1 MIRILHLT
9 DFHYRNYRNNIVDQE
24 NVVNKIAGNL
34 LKNEEIDLII
44 FSGDLVNNG
53 EEENDF
59 ILASNLLLE
68 SLSKDLNIDKSKI
81 IICPGNHDMNWS
93 ERIDAIYKQLDN
105 NITTNSELDG
115 YLKSGDFN
123 HSIKPLKNYLN
134 FEKTFYT
141 DCLSV
146 KHIEELFSSFEVEV
160 DNKLIGIV
168 SINNSWRSIG
178 MDDDNNLLFPISK
191 LKESLSYL
199 NRNCDAKILVMHHPL
214 SDFKKFNSYDIEDII
229 YNHFDVLFSGHVHK
243 KETSINY
250 TTNDGILKIV
260 TPATLTFD
268 GGHIGYTI
276 LNLDYEENEY
286 QVINEFYDSKVDTFY
301 NTKTPKLDL
310 PSSEEKLEQN
320 RFRKKLKKKFE
331 IELIGAN
338 NLLVSKEQGD
348 SENTFFEITTQPV
361 LKTQSNS
368 EITNQE
374 SIVPDYN
381 WDEFV
386 KEDEDYLVL
395 GKGKCGKTILL
406 KKIQLELL
414 RDYSKKNKIPV
425 YIDLK
430 DWATSTKIFNL
441 EEELRIYFELNKA
454 DVKRIIDEESI
465 VFLIDNFHLK
475 SYILEEIAP
484 YIENNNNIR
493 VIACS
498 EETIVA
504 NIEDSKI
511 DGRVLK
517 KLYFHK
523 LRKKH
528 VRKLTH
534 NFFNLNDEKQE
545 EIVEKVSSIFTRLSI
560 PFNFW
565 SVSLFLWVFKKDLNN
580 NFQNDVELINLY
592 IEKLLE
598 KEQLTVA
605 QSSFSYDKY
614 KRFLS
619 SLAHELLTKQHSQS
633 YSMTYAEL
641 HSFTESY
648 LQDNIRY
655 TVSSREIL
663 EYVENRGILMK
674 RVDERY
680 TFRLK
685 GIFEYFLANQL
696 TYDQDMLDKLIDDDD
711 LYLSFGNEF
720 ELYAGFKRDDEG
732 FLNKIHLKTKNIFK
746 NVTKEYESSDTT
758 IDNLLK
764 SKIIELNEMKPLI
777 EGISE
782 TLKDG
787 LSLDKQDE
795 VEEMVSLENGSNNDS
810 QSEVTKKEVHKL
822 DESIE
827 SLEKALFILGRV
839 FKNIDEVKSNQTVH
853 EIFEYILDSSCY
865 WGFKFIDDI
874 KINDIKELL
883 KDEHEDEAKKLIK
896 VLTNFIPT
904 LVQTRTNDMIGDK
917 NLEKVIN
924 SKIDEIKSEM
934 KSDKNQYKLFIL
946 YFLLLDINLVKNKD
960 IIDEVR
966 ELITIPVLRYSILLK
981 LNFYLGFKVNKSDRE
996 LVNFLSNKIQKQQ
1009 LVFNNQSDLGEL
1021 HHSFSDIKKN
1031 RLSDNK

>member
-9 DFHYRNYRNNIVDQE
+9 DFHYRNHRNSLIDQE
-24 NVVNKIAGNL
+24 NVVNKIVNK
-34 LKNEEIDLII
+34 LKEETIDLII

-53 EEENDF
+53 EKEVDF
-59 ILASNLLLE
+59 KLASELLLE
-68 SLSKDLNIDKSKI
+68 KLSKDLNIDKSKI

-93 ERIDAIYKQLDN
+93 ERIDAIFKQLDKD
-105 NITTNSELDG
+105 ITKPDELDK
-115 YLKSGDFN
+115 YLNGGDYS

-134 FEKTFYT
+134 FEKEFY
-141 DCLSV
+141 DKCSSV
-146 KHIEELFSSFEVEV
+146 KHIEDLYSAFEVKIN
-160 DNKLIGIV
+160 DKLIGLV
-168 SINNSWRSIG
+168 SINSSWRSVG
-178 MDDDNNLLFPISK
+178 LNDDNNLIFPIGK

-214 SDFKKFNSYDIEDII
+214 SDFKKFNSYAIEDVI
-229 YNHFDVLFSGHVHK
+229 YNNFDVLFSGHVHK

-260 TPATLTFD
+260 TPATLTYD

-276 LNLDYEENEY
+276 LNIDYEESEY
-286 QVINEFYDSKVDTFY
+286 QVFNEFYDSKVDAFY
-301 NTKTPKLDL
+301 DIKTPKIEL
-310 PSSEEKLEQN
+310 PSSIEKLEQN

-348 SENTFFEITTQPV
+348 SENAFFDITTQPV
-361 LKTQSNS
+361 LKTQSNA

-374 SIVPDYN
+374 TIVPDYN
-381 WDEFV
+381 WDSFIN
-386 KEDEDYLVL
+386 DNEDYLIL

-414 RDYSKKNKIPV
+414 RDFSKENKIPV

-430 DWATSTKIFNL
+430 DWAMSSKLFNL
-441 EEELRIYFELNKA
+441 EEELRIYFELNKN
-454 DVKRIIDEESI
+454 DVKRIVKDESI

-484 YIENNNNIR
+484 YIENNDKIR
-493 VIACS
+493 IIACS
-498 EETIVA
+498 EETIVT

-511 DGRVLK
+511 DGRTLK

-528 VRKLTH
+528 IRKLTN
-534 NFFNLNDEKQE
+534 NFFKLNDEKQE
-545 EIVEKVSSIFTRLSI
+545 EIVDKVSSIFTRLSI

-605 QSSFSYDKY
+605 QSNFSYDKY

-619 SLAHELLTKQHSQS
+619 SLAYELLKKHHTFS
-633 YSMTYAEL
+633 YSMTYGEL
-641 HSFTESY
+641 HNFTESY

-655 TVSSREIL
+655 TVSSREVL
-663 EYVENRGILMK
+663 EYVEDRGILMK
-674 RVDERY
+674 KTDGRY

-685 GIFEYFLANQL
+685 GIFEYFVANQL
-696 TYDQDMLDKLIDDDD
+696 TYDHDLLEDLIANDD

-720 ELYAGFKRDDEG
+720 ELYAGFKRDDEE
-732 FLNKIHLKTKNIFK
+732 FLNKIHLKTKAIFK
-746 NVTKEYESSDTT
+746 NVTNEYESSGSS

-764 SKIIELNEMKPLI
+764 SKILELNEMKPLI

-782 TLKDG
+782 TFKDG

-795 VEEMVSLENGSNNDS
+795 VEEMISLENGRNDDS
-810 QSEVTKKEVHKL
+810 QSEVTKKEVHEL
-822 DESIE
+822 NESIE

-839 FKNIDEVKSNQTVH
+839 FKNIDEVKCNQTVH
-853 EIFEYILDSSCY
+853 EIFDYILDSSCY
-865 WGFKFIDDI
+865 WGFKFIDDL

-883 KDEHEDEAKKLIK
+883 KDEHEDAAKKIIK

-924 SKIDEIKSEM
+924 SEIKNLKSE
-934 KSDKNQYKLFIL
+934 KNTDKNQYKLFIL
-946 YFLLLDINLVKNKD
+946 YFLLLDINLMKYKD
-960 IIDEVR
+960 LIDEIR
-966 ELITIPVLRYSILLK
+966 DFITIPVLRYSILLK
-981 LNFYLGFKVNKSDRE
+981 LNFYLGFKVNKGDKE
-996 LVNFLSNKIQKQQ
+996 LVKFLRNKIQKQQ
-1009 LVFNNQSDLGEL
+1009 LIFNNNTDLGEL
-1021 HHSFSDIKKN
+1021 HHSFSDIKKK

>member
-1 MIRILHLT
+1 MIKILHIT
-9 DFHYRNYRNNIVDQE
+9 DFHYRNHRNSLVDQE
-24 NVVNKIAGNL
+24 NIVNKIL
-34 LKNEEIDLII
+34 DKLKTEKIDLVI
-44 FSGDLVNNG
+44 FSGDLVNSG
-53 EEENDF
+53 ADEFDF
-59 ILASNLLLE
+59 LLANELLLE
-68 SLSKDLNIDKSKI
+68 KISEELKIEKSKI

-93 ERIDAIYKQLDN
+93 ERIDAIFKQLDDDL
-105 NITTNSELDG
+105 TTNYELDE
-115 YLKSGDFN
+115 YLKSGDFAY
-123 HSIKPLKNYLN
+123 SIKPLQNYLN
-134 FEKTFYT
+134 FEKIFYKN
-141 DCLSV
+141 CSSV
-146 KHIEELFSSFEVEV
+146 KHIEELFSCFEVKIDER
-160 DNKLIGIV
+160 LIGIV
-168 SINNSWRSIG
+168 SINSSWRSIG
-178 MDDDNNLLFPISK
+178 MQDDTNLLFPIGK

-199 NRNCDAKILVMHHPL
+199 NRNCNAKFLVMHHPL
-214 SDFKKFNSYDIEDII
+214 SDFKKFNSYDIEDVI
-229 YNHFDVLFSGHVHK
+229 YNNFDVLFSGHVHK

-268 GGHIGYTI
+268 GGDIGYTV
-276 LNLDYEENEY
+276 LNIDYEENEY
-286 QVINEFYDSKVDTFY
+286 QVVNEFYNKKVDTFY
-301 NTKTPKLDL
+301 NTKTPKIDL

-320 RFRKKLKKKFE
+320 KFRKKLKKKFE
-331 IELIGAN
+331 VELIGAN

-374 SIVPDYN
+374 SIVPDYDWN
-381 WDEFV
+381 EFIE
-386 KEDEDYLVL
+386 EDDDYLVL

-414 RDYSKKNKIPV
+414 RDYLKKNKIPV

-430 DWATSTKIFNL
+430 EWATTAKKFNL
-441 EEELRIYFELNKA
+441 EEELRVYFELNKA

-475 SYILEEIAP
+475 SYILDEIAP
-484 YIENNNNIR
+484 YIENNDKIR
-493 VIACS
+493 IIACS
-498 EETIVA
+498 EESIVT

-528 VRKLTH
+528 VRKLTY

-605 QSSFSYDKY
+605 QSNFSYDKY

-619 SLAHELLTKQHSQS
+619 SLAHELLTKQHSDS
-633 YSMTYAEL
+633 YSMTYGEL
-641 HSFTESY
+641 NSFTESY
-648 LQDNIRY
+648 LHDNIRY
-655 TVSSREIL
+655 TISSREIL

-674 RVDERY
+674 RVDDRY

-696 TYDQDMLDKLIDDDD
+696 TYSQDLLDGLIDDDD

-720 ELYAGFKRDDEG
+720 ELYAGFKRDDED
-732 FLNKIHLKTKNIFK
+732 FLNKIYTKTQNIFK
-746 NVTKEYESSDTT
+746 NITSAYENSDTS

-764 SKIIELNEMKPLI
+764 SKILELNEMKPLI

-782 TLKDG
+782 TLKEG

-795 VEEMVSLENGSNNDS
+795 VEELVSLKNGDNNDS
-810 QSEVTKKEVHKL
+810 QSEVKKKEVHKL

-839 FKNIDEVKSNQTVH
+839 FKNIDEVKSNKTVY
-853 EIFEYILDSSCY
+853 EIFDYILDSSCY

-874 KINDIKELL
+874 KIKDIKELL
-883 KDEHEDEAKKLIK
+883 KEEHEDEAKKLIK

-917 NLEKVIN
+917 NLEKVIS
-924 SKIDEIKSEM
+924 SKIDELKNN
-934 KSDKNQYKLFIL
+934 KLSDKNQYKLFIL
-946 YFLLLDINLVKNKD
+946 YFLLLDINLNKYKEL
-960 IIDEVR
+960 IDEIR
-966 ELITIPVLRYSILLK
+966 ELITISVLRYSILLK
-981 LNFYLGFKVNKSDRE
+981 LNYYLGFKVNKNDKE
-996 LVNFLSNKIQKQQ
+996 LVQLLSNKIQKQQ
-1009 LVFNNQSDLGEL
+1009 LVFNNQSDLGNL
-1021 HHSFSDIKKN
+1021 HHSFSDIKKK